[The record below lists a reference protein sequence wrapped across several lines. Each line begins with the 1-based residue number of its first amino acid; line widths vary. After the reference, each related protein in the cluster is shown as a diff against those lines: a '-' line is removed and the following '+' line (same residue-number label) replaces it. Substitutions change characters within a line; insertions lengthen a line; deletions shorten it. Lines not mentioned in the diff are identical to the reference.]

1 MRLSD
6 LASASRNPQQHDP
19 FDVKRNIDRKRC
31 TPSVDRIRDNCAG
44 SRRELAVDSIK
55 LVYIRHKLTEALGI
69 FPCIINGDFAD
80 HQYGI

>member
-6 LASASRNPQQHDP
+6 LASASRNAQQHDP
-19 FDVKRNIDRKRC
+19 FDVKRNIDRRC
-31 TPSVDRIRDNCAG
+31 TPSVDRICDNCAG

-55 LVYIRHKLTEALGI
+55 LVYIRHKLTEALSI
-69 FPCIINGDFAD
+69 FPRIINRNFAD

>member
-1 MRLSD
+1 MRLYD
-6 LASASRNPQQHDP
+6 LASASRNAQQRDP

-31 TPSVDRIRDNCAG
+31 TPSVDRICDNCAG
-44 SRRELAVDSIK
+44 SRRELTVDSIK

-69 FPCIINGDFAD
+69 FPRIINRNFAD